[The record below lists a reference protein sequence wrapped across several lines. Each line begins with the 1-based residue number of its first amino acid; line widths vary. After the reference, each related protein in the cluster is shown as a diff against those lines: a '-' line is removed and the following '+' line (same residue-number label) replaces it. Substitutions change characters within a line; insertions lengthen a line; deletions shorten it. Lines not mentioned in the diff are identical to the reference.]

1 MKRKWIITTGVILIF
16 IAGAILYKVLGKS
29 SVKENIP
36 GPAMMRG
43 QNILRVNGEIIR
55 QQLVTDEVNTFA
67 NLLPD
72 EEVNLSFE
80 TSGKIISI
88 NFQEGTMVSK
98 GQLLAKINDAPLQ
111 AQLSRYQ
118 AQKKL
123 AEARVYRQS
132 TLLEKDAVSQET
144 YEQATT
150 ELATL
155 NADIDLVK
163 ANISLTELRA
173 PFDGIVGL
181 RNVSEGAYTSPNTV
195 VAKLTKISPLKLE
208 FNVAERYASEVKP
221 GTPLTFYLVDGL
233 MQSFNA
239 SVYATEAGVHA
250 DTRGFMA
257 RALYA
262 NSRGELRPGY
272 FVKIELRRVEIPNAI
287 AIPSEALIKE
297 MGIDKVFLYKAGKA
311 YPKTVEIGIRT
322 ADRVQVIEGL
332 QPGDT
337 LITTGILQLRTGL
350 NVAIDNITNYE

>member
-1 MKRKWIITTGVILIF
+1 MKRKWIITAGVILVF

-29 SVKENIP
+29 SVKEDIP
-36 GPAMMRG
+36 GPAMTRG
-43 QNILRVNGEIIR
+43 QNILRVSGEIIR
-55 QQLVTDEVNTFA
+55 QQLVTDGINSVA

-118 AQKKL
+118 AQLKL

-132 TLLEKDAVSQET
+132 TLLEKDAVSQEA

-155 NADIDLVK
+155 NADMDLVK

-173 PFDGIVGL
+173 PFDGIIGL

-195 VAKLTKISPLKLE
+195 VAQLTKISPLKLE
-208 FNVAERYASEVKP
+208 FPVPERYASEVKP
-221 GTPLTFYLVDGL
+221 GTPLTFSADGFL
-233 MQSFNA
+233 QSFNA
-239 SVYATEAGVHA
+239 SVYATGAGVDV
-250 DTRGFMA
+250 DTRTFMA
-257 RALYA
+257 RAIYA
-262 NSRGELRPGY
+262 NSRGELHPGHY
-272 FVKIELRRVEIPNAI
+272 VRVELRRVEIPDAI

-297 MGIDKVFLYKAGKA
+297 MGIDKVYLYKSGKA
-311 YPKTVEIGIRT
+311 YPQTIEIGIRT

-350 NVAIDNITNYE
+350 SVAIDNITNHE